1 MDQATFFIELIKIL
15 IWPILVAFILLVFK
29 KPISEFLGNLQKS
42 KIKVDKEGVSLE
54 LDATKAEVVS
64 MLGAASTS
72 QAGNDSKKVDW
83 GEIAKTVNRLAEVNV
98 KKLSEI
104 KVLWVD
110 DFPQNNV
117 YERRSLE
124 ALGIRFALSTS
135 TEDALDKLKSN
146 EYDVIISDMG
156 RGENKQAGFDLLK
169 ETKKISTTP
178 FIIYS
183 LGVTTEKIRK
193 AKEKG
198 AFGETSSPR
207 ELFQLVID
215 AIQKRQ

>member
-1 MDQATFFIELIKIL
+1 MNQATFFIELINIL
-15 IWPILVAFILLVFK
+15 IWPIVVVFILLIFK
-29 KPISEFLGNLQKS
+29 KPIGEFLSNLQKS

-54 LDATKAEVVS
+54 FDATKAEVVS
-64 MLGAASTS
+64 MLGAASAS
-72 QAGNDSKKVDW
+72 QAGNDPKKVDW
-83 GEIAKTVNRLAEVNV
+83 GEIAKTVNRLEEINV
-98 KKLSEI
+98 KKLYET

-110 DFPQNNV
+110 DFPQNNL
-117 YERRSLE
+117 YERKSLE
-124 ALGIRFALSTS
+124 VLGIRFTLSSS
-135 TEDALDKLKSN
+135 TEDALEKLKSN
-146 EYDVIISDMG
+146 EYDLIISDMG

-169 ETKKISTTP
+169 EAKKISKTP

-183 LGVTTEKIRK
+183 FGVTTERIRE

>member
-1 MDQATFFIELIKIL
+1 MDQTTFLIELIKVL
-15 IWPILVAFILLVFK
+15 IWPLIVVFILLTFK
-29 KPISEFLGNLQKS
+29 KPISDFLGNLQKS

-54 LDATKAEVVS
+54 LDATKAEVAS

-104 KVLWVD
+104 RALWVD
-110 DFPQNNV
+110 DNPQNNM

-124 ALGIRFALSTS
+124 AIGIRFVLSTS
-135 TEDALDKLKSN
+135 TEDAIEKLKKD
-146 EYDVIISDMG
+146 EYDVVISDMG
-156 RGENKQAGFDLLK
+156 RGNNKEAGFDLLK
-169 ETKKISTTP
+169 EMKNIRTAP

-183 LGVTTEKIRK
+183 WGVTSEQIKQ

-215 AIQKRQ
+215 AIQKH

>member
-1 MDQATFFIELIKIL
+1 MDQASFLIELIKIL
-15 IWPILVAFILLVFK
+15 IWPIVIAFILLTFK
-29 KPISEFLGNLQKS
+29 KPLSEFLSNLQTS

-72 QAGNDSKKVDW
+72 QAGDDSKKVDW
-83 GEIAKTVNRLAEVNV
+83 NEIAKTVNQLTEVSV

-104 KVLWVD
+104 KALWVD
-110 DFPQNNV
+110 DIPRNNM

-124 ALGIRFALSTS
+124 ALGIKFTISTS
-135 TEDALDKLKSN
+135 TEDAINQLKKEN
-146 EYDVIISDMG
+146 FDIVISDMG
-156 RGENKQAGFDLLK
+156 RGDNKQAGFDLLK
-169 ETKKISTTP
+169 EMKEFSNVP

-183 LGVTTEKIRK
+183 WGVTAEKIK
-193 AKEKG
+193 EAKEKG
-198 AFGETSSPR
+198 AYGETSSPR

-215 AIQKRQ
+215 AIQNR